1 MSTEKSAP
9 EKTHDPAQ
17 LGVFDFLHLI
27 DFANLINPWT
37 VYVDAAKLAV
47 MQRIATQQGLRLRVY
62 GVGVDVRDAA
72 GGIDVVGPNKTKVDV
87 IGNLAE
93 RKLFWKKMEE
103 EIKR

>member
-1 MSTEKSAP
+1 MRSEKSAP
-9 EKTHDPAQ
+9 KVTHDPDQ
-17 LGVFDFLHLI
+17 LGNFDLLHSI
-27 DFANLINPWT
+27 DFANLVNPWT
-37 VYVDAAKLAV
+37 VYVDAAKLTV

-62 GVGVDVRDAA
+62 GFGVDVRDAA

-103 EIKR
+103 EIKS